1 MGKAAFMQ
9 TLDDATAL
17 AKSMVGAAKGLGINT
32 VAQITQM
39 DYPIGQY
46 VGNSLEVLGSILVLQ
61 GKGSKD
67 TRDSSF
73 QCAELMVRA
82 GLTIHTTSR
91 GFDCRSH

>member
-1 MGKAAFMQ
+1 MSSAGKQ
-9 TLDDATAL
+9 PSCKLLDDATAL
-17 AKSMVGAAKGLGINT
+17 AKSMVGAANGLGINT

-67 TRDSSF
+67 TLDIVVL

-82 GLTIHTTSR
+82 R
-91 GFDCRSH
+91 YC